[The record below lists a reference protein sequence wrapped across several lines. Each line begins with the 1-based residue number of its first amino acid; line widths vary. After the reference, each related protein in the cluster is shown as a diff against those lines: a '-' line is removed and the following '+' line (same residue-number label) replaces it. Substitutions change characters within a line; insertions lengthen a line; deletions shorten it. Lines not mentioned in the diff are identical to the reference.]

1 MNKGDLSFFAQQK
14 LFIVLVNKVVSGS
27 GVGEFFFFSLKCW
40 SVENLVIMSSKVSGM
55 NMLFFVSVWINNFEF
70 GF

>member
-1 MNKGDLSFFAQQK
+1 M
-14 LFIVLVNKVVSGS
+14 LVNKVVSGS
-27 GVGEFFFFSLKCW
+27 GVGELFFFSLKCW

>member
-1 MNKGDLSFFAQQK
+1 M
-14 LFIVLVNKVVSGS
+14 LVNKVVSGS

-55 NMLFFVSVWINNFEF
+55 NMLFFVSVWINNFES